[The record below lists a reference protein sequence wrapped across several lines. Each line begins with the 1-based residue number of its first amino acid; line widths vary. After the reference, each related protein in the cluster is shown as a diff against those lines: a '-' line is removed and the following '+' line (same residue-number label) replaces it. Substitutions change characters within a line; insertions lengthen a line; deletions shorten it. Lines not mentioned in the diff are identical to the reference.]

1 MAGIKIVS
9 LFRPLKASQH
19 SATRTTSFAFQK
31 HRYYAGQSYGGGQ
44 GDPKGET
51 PQEQGAN
58 PSAEQEHPGPP
69 PPKAG
74 QGSGGGPTKAGADG
88 HNTQDGP
95 SKGSSSNSNKS
106 GASQSSGGPQPKI
119 LSDNTPTEESDEV
132 KAHNNDMGN
141 RHDRANTEVD
151 EKGETVE
158 KGFWKVLQSL
168 WAFFA
173 SVRG

>member
-1 MAGIKIVS
+1 MAGIKVIS
-9 LFRPLKASQH
+9 LFRPLNASRL
-19 SATRTTSFAFQK
+19 SSTRTTSLAFQQ
-31 HRYYAGQSYGGGQ
+31 HRRYAGQSYGGGQ
-44 GDPKGET
+44 GDPKGER

-69 PPKAG
+69 PPKVG

-95 SKGSSSNSNKS
+95 SKGGSSRNS

-119 LSDNTPTEESDEV
+119 LSDNIPTEESDEV
-132 KAHNNDMGN
+132 KAHNKDMGN

-168 WAFFA
+168 WASFA
-173 SVRG
+173 SIHG